1 MRNHRLRIY
10 PAKGK
15 IVLDNLTTDTYHTVV
30 LCQSLDLLCP
40 ENPCGQQGQARSRF
54 A

>member
-10 PAKGK
+10 PAKEK
-15 IVLDNLTTDTYHTVV
+15 IVLDNLTADTYHTNV

-40 ENPCGQQGQARSRF
+40 KKSCWQQGQARSRF